1 MYVRKRGQFYHCE
14 FFVNGKRYAISSNG
28 KDGKPVAADKKEP
41 PASRQYMKA
50 LVSRVGCLPLSGGP
64 NPRRRRYAFT
74 HSGTLY

>member
-41 PASRQYMKA
+41 PAS
-50 LVSRVGCLPLSGGP
+50 
-64 NPRRRRYAFT
+64 
-74 HSGTLY
+74 